1 MNRIV
6 GQAIVPAAAFQ
17 AASTVYLGLGSNIGD
32 REANLQDAV
41 RNLQSDDLRLLR
53 VSSLYETEPMGFHD
67 QPWFLNQVAEFEA
80 ELQPRQLLQRMQAVE
95 KTLGREREIVN
106 GPRTI
111 DIDILLFGDVVMK
124 TAELTI
130 PHPRYRERRFV
141 LEPLLELDPALQ
153 DPETGQSIAT
163 MLDAVRAQAVRRRQ

>member
-1 MNRIV
+1 LTV
-6 GQAIVPAAAFQ
+6 
-17 AASTVYLGLGSNIGD
+17 VYLGFGSNIGD
-32 REANLQDAV
+32 REANIRQALDQLQT
-41 RNLQSDDLRLLR
+41 SDLRLLR

-80 ELQPRQLLQRMQAVE
+80 ELPPLRVLQRIQNVE
-95 KTLGREREIVN
+95 KALGRKREIVN

-141 LEPLLELDPALQ
+141 LEPLLEIGPALK
-153 DPETGQSIAT
+153 DPETGQSLSVMMAAIPGQT
-163 MLDAVRAQAVRRRQ
+163 VRRRQ

>member
-1 MNRIV
+1 LNRNV

-17 AASTVYLGLGSNIGD
+17 AASMVYLGLGSNIGN
-32 REANLQDAV
+32 REANLRDAV
-41 RNLQSDDLRLLR
+41 RRLHTDDLRLLR

-67 QPWFLNQVAEFEA
+67 QPWFLNQAAEFET
-80 ELQPRQLLQRMQAVE
+80 ELQPLQVLQRIQAVE
-95 KTLGREREIVN
+95 KTLGRKREIVN

-111 DIDILLFGDVVMK
+111 DIDILLFGDVIMK

-141 LEPLLELDPALQ
+141 LEPLLELNPALQ
-153 DPETGQSIAT
+153 DPETRRPIAAI
-163 MLDAVRAQAVRRRQ
+163 LDAVRGQTVRRRQ